1 MICITRFKGVFLIG
15 LKNYPRRCG
24 ENSESVAAASSG
36 FGSSPRVRGTL
47 KTALRELAG
56 VGLIPAGAGNMR
68 SGTPVPT
75 ARRAHPR
82 GCGEHIGF
90 LNIYPDFWGSSPR
103 VRGTCK
109 VIILETYSPGLIPA
123 GEGFQG

>member
-103 VRGTCK
+103 VRGTSNFY
-109 VIILETYSPGLIPA
+109 VEVTGQTGLIPA
-123 GEGFQG
+123 GAGNM